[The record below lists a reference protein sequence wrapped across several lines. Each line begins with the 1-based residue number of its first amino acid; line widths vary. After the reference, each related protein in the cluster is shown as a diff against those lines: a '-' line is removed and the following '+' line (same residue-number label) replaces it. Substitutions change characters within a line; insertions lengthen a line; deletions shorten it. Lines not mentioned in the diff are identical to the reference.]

1 LAAEVNKMAPNS
13 SNLLQIATKGS
24 TRVAQPKRK
33 FNFTKKAIEVLTAPV
48 NGQRAYFYD
57 TKVRGLAVAVSP
69 AGKKSFILYRKVAG
83 RPERIT
89 IGPCCDLSI
98 EQARGKAEEMNAA
111 IADGKNPAEKKR
123 AVRDEMTLS
132 ELFQRYLDDYAKVH
146 KRTWR
151 DDEGAFKLHLHG
163 WQFRKISSITLP
175 DVVRLHAHI
184 GRTRGHYAANRLVEL
199 LSTIFARAIEWG
211 WEGKNPATG
220 VTPFAEV
227 KRERFMDGNEL
238 RAFFQSLKA
247 EPNTTIRDFLL
258 VALLTGARRGN
269 VQAMRWDE
277 LDFDRAT
284 WTIPAAKA
292 KAGDTINLALSPY
305 VLTILETRRATS
317 TSEWVFPGAGKCGHL
332 VEPKTAWKRIL
343 ARAATM
349 QKQHWLTANKRKTE
363 ADFQKENPNAGLRD
377 LRMHDLRRTLGS
389 WEAATGASLP
399 IIGKSLGH
407 GAGSSATAIY
417 ARLNLDP
424 VRAAVN
430 LATDAMLQAGN
441 VAGLLAGGEQ

>member
-1 LAAEVNKMAPNS
+1 MVNQISPN
-13 SNLLQIATKGS
+13 LTEFATSGS

-33 FNFTKKAIEVLTAPV
+33 FNLTKKAIDALASPS

-69 AGKKSFILYRKVAG
+69 MGKKTFILYRKVAG
-83 RPERIT
+83 KPERIT

-111 IADGKNPAEKKR
+111 IADGKNPAEQKR

-151 DDEGAFKLHLHG
+151 DDESTFKLHLHG
-163 WQFRKISSITLP
+163 WQFRKISSIALP

-238 RAFFQSLKA
+238 RAFFQSLKV

-292 KAGDTINLALSPY
+292 KAGDTINLALSPH
-305 VLTILETRRATS
+305 VLAILETRRRTAKT
-317 TSEWVFPGAGKCGHL
+317 EWVFPGTGKSKHL
-332 VEPKTAWKRIL
+332 IEPKTAWRRII

-349 QKQHWLTANKRKTE
+349 QKQEWLKANKKKTE
-363 ADFQKENPNAGLRD
+363 ADFKKENPNAGLPD

-441 VAGLLAGGEQ
+441 VAGLLAVGK

>member
-1 LAAEVNKMAPNS
+1 VHTETIMVTQISPN
-13 SNLLQIATKGS
+13 LTEFATSGS
-24 TRVAQPKRK
+24 TRVAQPKQK
-33 FNFTKKAIEVLTAPV
+33 FNLTKKAIDALASPS

-57 TKVRGLAVAVSP
+57 TKVRGLAVAVS
-69 AGKKSFILYRKVAG
+69 AMGKKTFILYRKVAG

-111 IADGKNPAEKKR
+111 IADGKNPAEQKR

-151 DDEGAFKLHLHG
+151 TDESQFKLHLHG
-163 WQFRKISSITLP
+163 WQLRKISSIMLP
-175 DVVRLHAHI
+175 DVVRLHAHV
-184 GRTRGHYAANRLVEL
+184 GRTSGKYAANRLVEL

-220 VTPFAEV
+220 VTPFPEV
-227 KRERFMDGNEL
+227 KRERFMDGPEL
-238 RAFFQSLKA
+238 RAFFLSLKA
-247 EPNTTIRDFLL
+247 EPNTTVRDFLL

-269 VQAMRWDE
+269 VQAMKWDE
-277 LDFDRAT
+277 LDFERAT

-292 KAGDTINLALSPY
+292 KAGDTINLALSPH
-305 VLTILETRRATS
+305 VLAILETRRETAT
-317 TSEWVFPGAGKCGHL
+317 TEWVFPGKGKSKHL
-332 VEPKTAWKRIL
+332 IEPKTAWKRII

-349 QKQHWLTANKRKTE
+349 QKQEWLKANKRKTE

-407 GAGSSATAIY
+407 GAGSTATAIY

-441 VAGLLAGGEQ
+441 AVALLAEGK

>member
-1 LAAEVNKMAPNS
+1 MVN
-13 SNLLQIATKGS
+13 QISPTLTEFATSGS

-33 FNFTKKAIEVLTAPV
+33 FNLTKKAIDALASPS

-69 AGKKSFILYRKVAG
+69 MGKKTFILYRKVAG
-83 RPERIT
+83 KPERIT
-89 IGPCCDLSI
+89 IGPYCDLSI

-111 IADGKNPAEKKR
+111 IADGKNPAEQKR

-151 DDEGAFKLHLHG
+151 DDESTFKLHLHG
-163 WQFRKISSITLP
+163 WQFRKISGIALP

-238 RAFFQSLKA
+238 RAFFQSLKV

-292 KAGDTINLALSPY
+292 KTGDTINLALSPH
-305 VLTILETRRATS
+305 VLAILETRRETAKT
-317 TSEWVFPGAGKCGHL
+317 EWVFPGTGKSKHL
-332 VEPKTAWKRIL
+332 IEPKTAWKRII
-343 ARAATM
+343 ARAATL
-349 QKQHWLTANKRKTE
+349 QKQEWLKAHKRKTE
-363 ADFQKENPNAGLRD
+363 ADFQKEIPNAGLPD

-407 GAGSSATAIY
+407 GPGSTATAIY

-441 VAGLLAGGEQ
+441 VAGLLAGGE

>member
-1 LAAEVNKMAPNS
+1 MELHANPANTVEIHPS
-13 SNLLQIATKGS
+13 GS

-33 FNFTKKAIEVLTAPV
+33 FNFTKKAVDALASPI

-83 RPERIT
+83 KPERMT

-111 IADGKNPAEKKR
+111 IADGKNPAENKR
-123 AVRDEMTLS
+123 AVRDEMTLKQ
-132 ELFQRYLDDYAKVH
+132 LFDRYLSDYAKPH

-151 DDEGAFKLHLHG
+151 YDECRFNLHLHG
-163 WQFRKISSITLP
+163 WQFKKISTITLS
-175 DVVRLHAHI
+175 DVVRLHGHI
-184 GRTRGHYAANRLVEL
+184 GRTRGHYAANRLQEL
-199 LSTIFARAIEWG
+199 LSTVFTRAIEWG
-211 WEGKNPATG
+211 WDGKNPATG
-220 VTPFAEV
+220 VKPFPEV

-247 EPNTTIRDFLL
+247 ELNTTIRDFLL
-258 VALLTGARRGN
+258 VALLTGARKGN

-277 LDFDRAT
+277 LDFERAT
-284 WTIPAAKA
+284 WTIPANKA
-292 KAGDTINLALSPY
+292 KAGDTINLHLSPH
-305 VLTILETRRATS
+305 VLAILETRRETS
-317 TSEWVFPGAGKCGHL
+317 TSEWVFPGTGKSGHL
-332 VEPKTAWKRIL
+332 VEPKGAWKRIL

-349 QKQHWLTANKRKTE
+349 QKQEWLTANKGKTE
-363 ADFQKENPNAGLRD
+363 ADFKKENPNAGLPD

-407 GAGSSATAIY
+407 GPGSTATAIY

-430 LATDAMLQAGN
+430 IATDAMLQAGN
-441 VAGLLAGGEQ
+441 VAGLLAGGE

>member
-1 LAAEVNKMAPNS
+1 MVNQISPN
-13 SNLLQIATKGS
+13 LTKFATSGS
-24 TRVAQPKRK
+24 TPVAQGKRK
-33 FNFTKKAIEVLTAPV
+33 FNLTKKAIDVLASPS

-69 AGKKSFILYRKVAG
+69 MGKKTFILYRKVAG
-83 RPERIT
+83 KPERIT

-111 IADGKNPAEKKR
+111 IADGKNPAQQKR

-132 ELFQRYLDDYAKVH
+132 ELFQRYMDDYAKVH

-151 DDEGAFKLHLHG
+151 TDESTFKLHLHG

-238 RAFFQSLKA
+238 RAFFQSLKV

-292 KAGDTINLALSPY
+292 KAGDTINLAP
-305 VLTILETRRATS
+305 ITS
-317 TSEWVFPGAGKCGHL
+317 
-332 VEPKTAWKRIL
+332 R
-343 ARAATM
+343 
-349 QKQHWLTANKRKTE
+349 
-363 ADFQKENPNAGLRD
+363 
-377 LRMHDLRRTLGS
+377 
-389 WEAATGASLP
+389 
-399 IIGKSLGH
+399 
-407 GAGSSATAIY
+407 SSDT
-417 ARLNLDP
+417 
-424 VRAAVN
+424 
-430 LATDAMLQAGN
+430 
-441 VAGLLAGGEQ
+441 